1 MFLRHP
7 ILTVLTFA
15 YLALVGWVTLSPQST
30 IEQGSLLWR
39 LAALLDRIPGA
50 DWFTFSR
57 LEFLANVT
65 MFVPVGLFFVL
76 LLGRSRW
83 WLSILLGVAM
93 TVGIELAQQSIAGR
107 VSDPRDVVANS
118 LGAVIGT
125 LLALL
130 LTASKARRIR
140 REARL
145 STPSAV

>member
-15 YLALVGWVTLSPQST
+15 YLALVGWITLSPLST

-57 LEFLANVT
+57 LEFLANVA

-83 WLSILLGVAM
+83 WLAILLGVAM
-93 TVGIELAQQSIAGR
+93 TAGIELAQKWIAGR

-125 LLALL
+125 LLALV
-130 LTASKARRIR
+130 LTAGKARRIR

-145 STPSAV
+145 STRSAV